1 MNTTFSPED
10 RVTTPRGNGT
20 VLESPFQFASGWT
33 VLVDLDDPHNP
44 QRETRYRFPLQEV
57 TPEVEEPEP
66 TWDALPLIAHTA
78 LAAQPG
84 LTEAIAPD
92 ATATEYWHHGP
103 TTTPLGQRTGYLEAR
118 ITWEATTGN
127 RIQWTVTIAL
137 EPRDG
142 VTVEDQSTATT
153 PTGELAW
160 VDLARHI
167 AAQLAALRAEADT
180 TA

>member
-20 VLESPFQFASGWT
+20 VLEPPAQLASGWT

-92 ATATEYWHHGP
+92 ADATEYWHHGP
-103 TTTPLGQRTGYLEAR
+103 VTTPLGSRTGYLEAH
-118 ITWEATTGN
+118 ITWNTTSTG
-127 RIQWTVTIAL
+127 TVNYHIALAL
-137 EPRDG
+137 EPLDG
-142 VTVEDQSTATT
+142 DTVEDQSSITA
-153 PTGELAW
+153 PAWELAW

-167 AAQLAALRAEADT
+167 AAKLAELRAAV
-180 TA
+180 